1 MTIETI
7 TADEFAKLAPMVA
20 ANQELMRALPSGMPS
35 GMPSGEFRA
44 ALPFPEIGNAETGKV
59 EQYRIRQELPD
70 SFGAYLSGDGK
81 TVTVWTGEPLGYL
94 IGRPNRSRCGRF
106 VTFAFRMNGRDYHA
120 RGAGRGM
127 YCGAKAYKGKSA

>member
-7 TADEFAKLAPMVA
+7 TAEEFAKLAPMVA
-20 ANQELMRALPSGMPS
+20 ANQDAMRALPNPRD
-35 GMPSGEFRA
+35 PVA
-44 ALPFPEIGNAETGKV
+44 HPLPFPEIGNAETGKV

-94 IGRPNRSRCGRF
+94 LGTYQRSRCRRF

-127 YCGAKAYKGKSA
+127 YCGCKAYKGSK